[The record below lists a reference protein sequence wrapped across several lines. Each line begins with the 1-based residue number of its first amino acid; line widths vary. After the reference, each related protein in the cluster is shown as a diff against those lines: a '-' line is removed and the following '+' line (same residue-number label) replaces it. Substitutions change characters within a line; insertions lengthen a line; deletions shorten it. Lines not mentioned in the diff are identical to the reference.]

1 MPVNQAEVTD
11 REGVPHE
18 SDGKPVRT
26 EARSS
31 KDPGPVATCYQAS
44 AIAGDILRDRVS
56 HKWPAARPI
65 LVLHILFLV
74 ITRQPGKAHR

>member
-18 SDGKPVRT
+18 SDGEPVRT

-44 AIAGDILRDRVS
+44 AIAGDVLRD
-56 HKWPAARPI
+56 
-65 LVLHILFLV
+65 
-74 ITRQPGKAHR
+74 